1 MLRHLLSRA
10 AALAICVI
18 LAPVELAAQQAV
30 KSPARV
36 GVLSPL
42 APGDSGVQRFRDRL
56 RELGYVEKQNLIIEP
71 RWAEG
76 RLDRL
81 PELARDLVA
90 AKPDVIFALGEQSL
104 RAAKAATADIPIVV
118 FACDPVDKLVI
129 SLARPQG
136 GATGVTCIH
145 SELAGKRLGLVK
157 DMIPP
162 LTRVAVLY
170 YPGDPNK
177 VLEAGELQVA
187 GKRLGVGV
195 QNFEV
200 RDADAIGPAFAAIVA
215 DRPQA
220 LMVLVDAFTVF
231 HRKRLAEMA
240 LANRL
245 PMVSGFKEFVEDGAV
260 LSYGANRL
268 SLMGRAATYVD
279 RILKGAK
286 PGDLPVEEPT
296 IFELFI
302 NLKTAKALDLAI
314 PFSFFARAD
323 GVIE

>member
-1 MLRHLLSRA
+1 MEA
-10 AALAICVI
+10 
-18 LAPVELAAQQAV
+18 
-30 KSPARV
+30 
-36 GVLSPL
+36 
-42 APGDSGVQRFRDRL
+42 FRIRL
-56 RELGYVEKQNLIIEP
+56 RELGYVENQNLIIET
-71 RWAEG
+71 RWAGG
-76 RLDRL
+76 RLDLL
-81 PELARDLVA
+81 PGLARDLVGT
-90 AKPDVIFALGEQSL
+90 KPDVIFVLGEQGL
-104 RAAKAATADIPIVV
+104 RAIKEATADIPIVV

-136 GATGVTCIH
+136 GATGVSCIH

-157 DMIPP
+157 EMIPS
-162 LTRVAVLY
+162 LTQAAVLY

-177 VLEAGELQVA
+177 VLEAGQLQVA
-187 GKRLGVGV
+187 GKRLGVV
-195 QNFEV
+195 FNNFELP
-200 RDADAIGPAFAAIVA
+200 DADAIGPAFAAIIA

-240 LANRL
+240 LASRL

-268 SLMGRAATYVD
+268 SLIGRAATYVD

-296 IFELFI
+296 TFELFI
-302 NLKTAKALDLAI
+302 NLKTAKVLDLAI
-314 PFSFFARAD
+314 PVSFFAHAD